1 MARTTITPVNLPGT
15 TGAVWAS
22 AGVTSLATFTGVKF
36 VLSAHMFLYVSV
48 GAAGAGNVT
57 QQIGRKVQGI
67 TPIEPDVAVANSTNY
82 VFGPWSPT
90 DFTQQDGSL
99 MMFIDFSV
107 VTGNAVTLFQLTPLL

>member
-57 QQIGRKVQGI
+57 QQFGRKVQGI
-67 TPIEPDVAVANSTNY
+67 TPTSLTSQWRTPRTTCSARGSRPTS
-82 VFGPWSPT
+82 PSPT
-90 DFTQQDGSL
+90 AL
-99 MMFIDFSV
+99 
-107 VTGNAVTLFQLTPLL
+107 